1 MNVGTTANGA
11 RQRPKATL
19 VMACVGVFVAYL
31 PVTSVSVSLP
41 AIQRALHASTSQLSW
56 ITDAF
61 VLPMAALILSA
72 GVFGDVHG
80 RKKVFQAGLSFAV
93 IGAAVALSA
102 QSVQVLWAGQALAGL
117 GAAALLPTTLA
128 LISHAVP
135 DPHQRAKFV
144 GLWAAALMTALA
156 VGPLMAGVILDHAA
170 WRWIYLP
177 TIPVAVLTMVIAAP
191 LVADSRAPGSRRL
204 DWPGQITAALAVTS
218 LVYGVI
224 EGGADSF
231 SEPRVIVAL
240 SLAAVSA
247 LAFILAE
254 RRSASPMLDLALFR
268 SPAFSA
274 TTLIAMISF
283 LGLIGFFFALSL
295 YFGMVQRLDTL
306 DAGYRM
312 LAVSAVC
319 LLVGVV
325 VGPLM
330 RRVSARVLITTGL
343 LLTAGALVSL
353 TALDAHTPFGA
364 LAWRLALLGLG
375 LGLVVT
381 PMTATAVASVPHRL
395 AGMAAAGNNA
405 FRQVGGALGPAV
417 LGVLLTTRTAD
428 TLPGHLQAA
437 GVDGATAQRITAAV
451 EAGGLGTVARMDLGA
466 DTGRALGALSAAF
479 LDGLHLCLIVAAAL
493 ALLAAIVGAVLLRT
507 PRASVPAAPEEAKP
521 SPAVEP
527 EPVAVEPVAV
537 EPEPVLVG
545 AAAPHGPARASLRQ
559 PGGRGSVSDKAA
571 ASTETGPGPLLNGR
585 VRDAAGDGMAGA
597 TLTLIS
603 TAGRQ
608 VGRAVAHSAGRY
620 ELTAPAAGSYVLIT
634 AADGHQ
640 PQATT
645 VVLHEEPLPHDVV
658 LTGAGGL
665 VGNVVSADDG
675 VPVEDAVVMVT
686 DVRGDVLAS
695 GMTDASGGFGFGE
708 LPAGDHTLTVNAP
721 GFRPVALPVQLAG
734 SGVTTLEVPLRS
746 GARLRGVVRA
756 GAGRRALTD
765 ARVTLVD
772 AAGNVVGTTTTGSD
786 GAYSFTDLDA
796 GSYSLITAGYPPVS
810 TTVTLNGQGMD
821 NVHLELAHPDN

>member
-80 RKKVFQAGLSFAV
+80 RKKVFQAGLAFAV

-102 QSVQVLWAGQALAGL
+102 QSVQMLWAGQALAGL

-177 TIPVAVLTMVIAAP
+177 TIPVAVLTMLIAAP

-204 DWPGQITAALAVTS
+204 DWPGQITAALAITS

-254 RRSASPMLDLALFR
+254 RRSASPMLDLTLFR

-283 LGLIGFFFALSL
+283 LGLIGFFFVLSL

-330 RRVSARVLITTGL
+330 RRVPARVLITTGL

-353 TALDAHTPFGA
+353 TALDSHTPFGA

-428 TLPGHLQAA
+428 TLPGHLRTA

-507 PRASVPAAPEEAKP
+507 PRASVPTAPEVAKP

-527 EPVAVEPVAV
+527 EPVAVEP
-537 EPEPVLVG
+537 EPVLVG
-545 AAAPHGPARASLRQ
+545 AAAAHGPARASLRQ
-559 PGGRGSVSDKAA
+559 PDGRGSVSDKAA
-571 ASTETGPGPLLNGR
+571 ASAETGPGPLLHGR
-585 VRDAAGDGMAGA
+585 VRDAAGEGMAGA

-608 VGRAVAHSAGRY
+608 VGRTVAHSAGRY

-645 VVLHEEPLPHDVV
+645 VMLHEEPLLHEVV

-665 VGNVVSADDG
+665 VGNVVSAGDG
-675 VPVEDAVVMVT
+675 VPVEEAVVMVT

-695 GMTDASGGFGFGE
+695 GTTDASGGFGFGE

-721 GFRPVALPVQLAG
+721 GFRPVALPVQLSG
-734 SGVTTLEVPLRS
+734 SGVTTLEVPLRP

-796 GSYSLITAGYPPVS
+796 GSYSLITAGYPPVA
-810 TTVTLNGQGMD
+810 TTVTLHGQGID

>member
-1 MNVGTTANGA
+1 
-11 RQRPKATL
+11 
-19 VMACVGVFVAYL
+19 MACVGVFVAYL

-128 LISHAVP
+128 LISHVVP

-177 TIPVAVLTMVIAAP
+177 TIPVAVLTMMIAAP

-204 DWPGQITAALAVTS
+204 DWPGQITAALAITS

-240 SLAAVSA
+240 ALAAVSA
-247 LAFILAE
+247 LAFVLAE

-283 LGLIGFFFALSL
+283 LGLIGFFFVLSL

-306 DAGYRM
+306 DAGYRL
-312 LAVSAVC
+312 LAVTAVC

-330 RRVSARVLITTGL
+330 RRISARVLITIGL
-343 LLTAGALVSL
+343 LITSGALVSL
-353 TALDAHTPFGA
+353 TALDAHTVFGA

-417 LGVLLTTRTAD
+417 LGVLLTTRTTD
-428 TLPGHLQAA
+428 TLPGHLAAA
-437 GVDGATAQRITAAV
+437 GVDGATARRITAAV
-451 EAGGLGTVARMDLGA
+451 DAGGLGTVARMDLGA

-479 LDGLHLCLIVAAAL
+479 LDGLQLCLIVAAAL

-507 PRASVPAAPEEAKP
+507 RGPGPGGTRGGETLARGGAGAGVG
-521 SPAVEP
+521 
-527 EPVAVEPVAV
+527 
-537 EPEPVLVG
+537 G
-545 AAAPHGPARASLRQ
+545 AAAAHGAARA
-559 PGGRGSVSDKAA
+559 P
-571 ASTETGPGPLLNGR
+571 
-585 VRDAAGDGMAGA
+585 
-597 TLTLIS
+597 
-603 TAGRQ
+603 
-608 VGRAVAHSAGRY
+608 SAGR
-620 ELTAPAAGSYVLIT
+620 T
-634 AADGHQ
+634 
-640 PQATT
+640 
-645 VVLHEEPLPHDVV
+645 
-658 LTGAGGL
+658 
-665 VGNVVSADDG
+665 
-675 VPVEDAVVMVT
+675 
-686 DVRGDVLAS
+686 
-695 GMTDASGGFGFGE
+695 
-708 LPAGDHTLTVNAP
+708 
-721 GFRPVALPVQLAG
+721 
-734 SGVTTLEVPLRS
+734 
-746 GARLRGVVRA
+746 RLRERH
-756 GAGRRALTD
+756 RRRLD
-765 ARVTLVD
+765 R
-772 AAGNVVGTTTTGSD
+772 GPSRTTSERPG
-786 GAYSFTDLDA
+786 
-796 GSYSLITAGYPPVS
+796 P
-810 TTVTLNGQGMD
+810 
-821 NVHLELAHPDN
+821 

>member
-1 MNVGTTANGA
+1 
-11 RQRPKATL
+11 
-19 VMACVGVFVAYL
+19 MACVGVFVAYL

-156 VGPLMAGVILDHAA
+156 VGPLMAGVILDHVA

-204 DWPGQITAALAVTS
+204 DWPGQITAALAITS

-283 LGLIGFFFALSL
+283 LGLIGFFFVLSL

-312 LAVSAVC
+312 LAVTAVC

-330 RRVSARVLITTGL
+330 RQVSARVLITTGL
-343 LLTAGALVSL
+343 LLTAGALMSL

-527 EPVAVEPVAV
+527 EPV
-537 EPEPVLVG
+537 LVG
-545 AAAPHGPARASLRQ
+545 AAAAHGPARASLRQ

-665 VGNVVSADDG
+665 VGNVVSAGDG
-675 VPVEDAVVMVT
+675 VPVEGAVVMVT

-695 GMTDASGGFGFGE
+695 GMTDASGGFRFGE

-721 GFRPVALPVQLAG
+721 GFRPVALPVQLSG

-796 GSYSLITAGYPPVS
+796 GSYSLITAGYPPVA
-810 TTVTLNGQGMD
+810 TTVTLHGQGTD
-821 NVHLELAHPDN
+821 NVHLDLAHPDN

>member
-1 MNVGTTANGA
+1 MNVGATATGA
-11 RQRPKATL
+11 RQSPKATL

-135 DPHQRAKFV
+135 DPHRRAKFV

-204 DWPGQITAALAVTS
+204 DWPGQITAALAITS

-240 SLAAVSA
+240 ALAAVCA

-283 LGLIGFFFALSL
+283 LGLIGFFFVLSL

-325 VGPLM
+325 VGPLL

-381 PMTATAVASVPHRL
+381 PMTATAVASVPHHL

-428 TLPGHLQAA
+428 ALPSHLRTA
-437 GVDGATAQRITAAV
+437 GVDGATGQRITAAV

-479 LDGLHLCLIVAAAL
+479 LDGLHLCLMVAAAL
-493 ALLAAIVGAVLLRT
+493 ALLAAVVGAVLLRT
-507 PRASVPAAPEEAKP
+507 PRASIPAPPEEAKP
-521 SPAVEP
+521 SPV
-527 EPVAVEPVAV
+527 V

-545 AAAPHGPARASLRQ
+545 AAAAHGPARASLRQ
-559 PGGRGSVSDKAA
+559 PGGPGSVSDGADVP
-571 ASTETGPGPLLNGR
+571 TGTRPGPLLTGR
-585 VRDAAGDGMAGA
+585 VRDAAGEGMAGA

-603 TAGRQ
+603 LTGRQ

-620 ELTAPAAGSYVLIT
+620 ELTAPAAGSYVLIA

-658 LTGAGGL
+658 LSGGGRL
-665 VGNVVSADDG
+665 AGNVVSAGDG
-675 VPVEDAVVMVT
+675 VAVEGAMVMVT

-721 GFRPVALPVQLAG
+721 GFRPVALPVQLSG
-734 SGVTTLEVPLRS
+734 SEATTLEVPLRS

-756 GAGRRALTD
+756 GSGRRALTD

-772 AAGNVVGTTTTGSD
+772 AVGNVVGTTTTGSD

-796 GSYSLITAGYPPVS
+796 GSYSLITAGYPPVA
-810 TTVTLNGQGMD
+810 TTVTLHGQGLD
-821 NVHLELAHPDN
+821 NVHLELAHPDS